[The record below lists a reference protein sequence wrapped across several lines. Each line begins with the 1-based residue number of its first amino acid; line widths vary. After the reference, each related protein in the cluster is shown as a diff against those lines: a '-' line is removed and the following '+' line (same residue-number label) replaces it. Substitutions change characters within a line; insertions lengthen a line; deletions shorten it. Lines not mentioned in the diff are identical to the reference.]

1 MDTDA
6 DPGGPKTYGMDPADP
21 DPQVFLEEIQGS
33 THISKDQ
40 FFCLYRRPACL
51 QLWVTLTGLIETT
64 KNLYF
69 CEFLNDI
76 LQPVEKIYY

>member
-1 MDTDA
+1 
-6 DPGGPKTYGMDPADP
+6 
-21 DPQVFLEEIQGS
+21 
-33 THISKDQ
+33 
-40 FFCLYRRPACL
+40 L